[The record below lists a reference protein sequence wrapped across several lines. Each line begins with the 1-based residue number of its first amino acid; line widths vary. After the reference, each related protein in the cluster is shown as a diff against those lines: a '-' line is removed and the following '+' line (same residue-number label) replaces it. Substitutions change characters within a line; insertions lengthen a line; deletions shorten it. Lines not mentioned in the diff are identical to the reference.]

1 MKIYC
6 QTCGSKIEFSPN
18 DKPKFCQSC
27 GKSLN
32 LGSNISK
39 SEAEAEVEELF
50 EEEGSVSL
58 PSIDKLDFDLEVYQM
73 KGEKLSTIVGT
84 SDKYKKE
91 SNPNAANNTQ
101 TKEEFLKEFQNEA
114 GALRKERKPT
124 EEV

>member
-18 DKPKFCQSC
+18 DKPKFCQGC

-39 SEAEAEVEELF
+39 AETETEAEELL
-50 EEEGSVSL
+50 EEEESVGL
-58 PSIDKLDFDLEVYQM
+58 PSIDKLDFDLEVHQM

-91 SNPNAANNTQ
+91 SNSNTGNNTQ